1 MCIHLKDLMILT
13 VKNRSIE
20 KKTKYDI
27 KKKIRSEPL
36 IYIVKTE
43 KQSKIVGGRH
53 ELRSQERP
61 A

>member
-1 MCIHLKDLMILT
+1 MILT

-43 KQSKIVGGRH
+43 EQHKWWEGYMNCGARSGR
-53 ELRSQERP
+53 RN
-61 A
+61 